1 MADGLVKNKV
11 DLGDSLRVKE
21 SLMNTLDDL
30 LERYLNLVHQYH
42 AQQQSLTNDLSSGY
56 FSLAQA
62 NFSSPNRIRYGQDF
76 YDDRMQASITL
87 NFDSNPERS
96 SNPLASQGSGEAT
109 VSVSIHQSIPRST
122 DMRDEKLPDAD
133 TENEME
139 APATDPLRWFGILV
153 PSTLR
158 ASQSS
163 FKKAVAEKVPSLVN
177 ISSEMKELEVEIR
190 RTRKKIRKLG

>member
-42 AQQQSLTNDLSSGY
+42 AQQQSLTNDLSSVRHDVLSACNESLKYGSQGY

-87 NFDSNPERS
+87 YGSFGSNYPE
-96 SNPLASQGSGEAT
+96 
-109 VSVSIHQSIPRST
+109 V
-122 DMRDEKLPDAD
+122 LP
-133 TENEME
+133 
-139 APATDPLRWFGILV
+139 
-153 PSTLR
+153 
-158 ASQSS
+158 
-163 FKKAVAEKVPSLVN
+163 
-177 ISSEMKELEVEIR
+177 
-190 RTRKKIRKLG
+190 

>member
-1 MADGLVKNKV
+1 
-11 DLGDSLRVKE
+11 
-21 SLMNTLDDL
+21 
-30 LERYLNLVHQYH
+30 
-42 AQQQSLTNDLSSGY
+42 
-56 FSLAQA
+56 
-62 NFSSPNRIRYGQDF
+62 
-76 YDDRMQASITL
+76 
-87 NFDSNPERS
+87 
-96 SNPLASQGSGEAT
+96 
-109 VSVSIHQSIPRST
+109 
-122 DMRDEKLPDAD
+122 MRDEKLPDAD

>member
-1 MADGLVKNKV
+1 MADGLVKSTV
-11 DLGDSLRVKE
+11 DPGDSLRVKE
-21 SLMNTLDDL
+21 SLMDTLDDL

-42 AQQQSLTNDLSSGY
+42 AQQQSLTDDLSSGY

-87 NFDSNPERS
+87 NFDSNP
-96 SNPLASQGSGEAT
+96 LASQGSGEAT

-122 DMRDEKLPDAD
+122 EMRDEKLPDAD
-133 TENEME
+133 TENETE
-139 APATDPLRWFGILV
+139 APATDPVRWFGILV

-158 ASQSS
+158 ASQNS
-163 FKKAVAEKVPSLVN
+163 FKTAVAEKVPSLVN

>member
-1 MADGLVKNKV
+1 MVLLNSAV
-11 DLGDSLRVKE
+11 DPGDSLRVKE

-30 LERYLNLVHQYH
+30 LEEYLNLVHQYH

-87 NFDSNPERS
+87 NFDSNSMP
-96 SNPLASQGSGEAT
+96 SQGSENAT
-109 VSVSIHQSIPRST
+109 VSVSVHQPIPRSM
-122 DMRDEKLPDAD
+122 DMRDAKLSDAK
-133 TENEME
+133 TEQEME
-139 APATDPLRWFGILV
+139 APVIDPLRWFGILV

-163 FKKAVAEKVPSLVN
+163 FKKAVTERVPSLVN
-177 ISSEMKELEVEIR
+177 VSSEMKELEVEIR